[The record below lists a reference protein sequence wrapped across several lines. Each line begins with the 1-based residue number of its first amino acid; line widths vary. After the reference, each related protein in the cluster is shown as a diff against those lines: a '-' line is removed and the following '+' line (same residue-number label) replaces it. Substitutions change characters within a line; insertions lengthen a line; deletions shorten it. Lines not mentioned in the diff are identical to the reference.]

1 MQMSMTETP
10 ARDRRRG
17 QQTGEKREIAFF
29 VRAKTGPGPRDWSP
43 VGVAFARKNA
53 EPGFTIKLNTLPIGG
68 WSGALVLV
76 PPFADDEVVED

>member
-1 MQMSMTETP
+1 MSMTETP

-17 QQTGEKREIAFF
+17 QQTSERREIAFF
-29 VRAKTGPGPRDWSP
+29 VRAKTGPGPRDWSA

-53 EPGFTIKLNTLPIGG
+53 EPGYTIKLNTLPIGE

-76 PPFADDEVVED
+76 PPFAEQDEVVED